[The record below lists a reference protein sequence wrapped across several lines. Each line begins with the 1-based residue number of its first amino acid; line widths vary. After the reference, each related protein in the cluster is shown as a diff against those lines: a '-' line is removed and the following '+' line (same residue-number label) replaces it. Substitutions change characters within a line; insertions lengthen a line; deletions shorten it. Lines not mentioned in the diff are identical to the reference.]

1 MKMGNREPA
10 VPDLDHRVRSH
21 LGSNL
26 GSTLASF
33 PSSGIE
39 VRESSQRTDERESRL
54 SIVGIGNAA
63 LATGIPR
70 IVAAISPAVRS
81 MTTRELFS
89 PLGLAE
95 LRRAMEPED
104 AESLA
109 HGLDY
114 TLTDVRDLRPAETP
128 HAAVALTKKDIPPKQ
143 YELRMSERRPPDE
156 ADEQDFVWAFAC
168 RHDDENA
175 EATEL
180 APFGPRCASVAI
192 VTWKT
197 RDLAE
202 YGVWTEEAYRGRGY
216 ALAAVSAATRYVLE
230 RGAVA
235 AYGAFATNIPSL
247 RIARRLGYSFAWQT
261 IWA

>member
-1 MKMGNREPA
+1 MGKQEPTTA
-10 VPDLDHRVRSH
+10 GLDHRVRSH
-21 LGSNL
+21 LESHL
-26 GSTLASF
+26 GFTLASF

-54 SIVGIGNAA
+54 SIIGIGMAA

-70 IVAAISPAVRS
+70 IVASVSPVVQS

-114 TLTDVRDLRPAETP
+114 VLTSIRDLRPAETA
-128 HAAVALTKKDIPPKQ
+128 HAAVALTKKDIPREQ
-143 YELRMSERRPPDE
+143 YEMRLSERRPPNE
-156 ADEQDFVWAFAC
+156 AGEQDFIWAFAC

-175 EATEL
+175 EAPEL
-180 APFGPRCASVAI
+180 ALFGPRCASIAI
-192 VTWKT
+192 VIWKT
-197 RDLAE
+197 RDLAA
-202 YGVWTEEAYRGRGY
+202 YGVWAEEGYRRRGY
-216 ALAAVSAATRYVLE
+216 ALAAVSAATRFVLE
-230 RGAVA
+230 KGAVA
-235 AYGAFATNIPSL
+235 AYGAHVTNIPSL
-247 RIARRLGYSFAWQT
+247 RIARRLGYTFGWQT